1 MGESR
6 KFANGLFLQKYIYTN
21 VMLSLLF
28 SDDQII
34 NVNIDSL
41 VIMHVIVMKYITG

>member
-6 KFANGLFLQKYIYTN
+6 KFPNGLFLQKYIYTN

-28 SDDQII
+28 GDDRII

-41 VIMHVIVMKYITG
+41 VIMHEK